1 MYREGRNMAI
11 RSEPQND
18 IKERSMGFV
27 HYYGRPEWLTDE
39 ILEELRAEAR
49 RRRGQASDVE
59 RQAHA
64 RVGACGSRFASSREM
79 LRLIAVSVRPACPT
93 GNANYLYYDSPGSGI
108 DPHIDSVDF
117 PLQVLLMIDHHG
129 FTNQRSSLVIFP
141 NGPRDPVPIV
151 LDPGH
156 LVLFDAA
163 SVYHGRTSVSPGERL
178 VLLGAGYRAEN
189 PEADSCRSR

>member
-1 MYREGRNMAI
+1 MAI
-11 RSEPQND
+11 GSEPQND
-18 IKERSMGFV
+18 IKERSKGFV

-39 ILEELRAEAR
+39 ILEELRTEAHR
-49 RRRGQASDVE
+49 RRSQASDVE

-64 RVGACGSRFASSREM
+64 RVGVRGSRFASSREI
-79 LRLIAVSVRPACPT
+79 LRLIDISVGPACPT
-93 GNANYLYYDSPGSGI
+93 GNANYLYYDSPGCGI
-108 DPHIDSVDF
+108 DPHIDSADF

-141 NGPRDPVPIV
+141 SGPTDPVPIV

-163 SVYHGRTSVSPGERL
+163 SVYHGRTGVGPGERL
-178 VLLGAGYRAEN
+178 VLLGAGYRAED
-189 PEADSCRSR
+189 PGTGSCRSR